1 MRFVSTVAL
10 VAACLLAP
18 AALAQ
23 VPPAT
28 VIPIKDFAFGP
39 MVVTVPVG
47 GSVTWKNND
56 GEPHTVVSTGGEFRS
71 PALDQGDSFTFKFT
85 KAGEYAYICSIHPQM
100 KAKVVVR

>member
-1 MRFVSTVAL
+1 MRLFVSVAL
-10 VAACLLAP
+10 VAACLAAP

-23 VPPAT
+23 VQPAA

-39 MVVTVPVG
+39 MLVTVPVG
-47 GSVTWKNND
+47 ASVTWNNND
-56 GEPHTVVSTGGEFRS
+56 GEPHTVVAAGGEFRS